1 MAVAALLLTKEIA
14 RYRPA
19 LYRLAL
25 LQIRDKAA
33 ADDATQETLLAA
45 LEGIERFRGEAS
57 VKTWLFAI
65 LRHKVVDVL
74 RQRGRFVPP
83 PSEDLN
89 AELDITG
96 FDTLFDAEDCWAAP
110 KNAGQIRRPWSSA
123 RPSSRCSKPAS
134 PDCRRARHAPS
145 SCASGSTLRRRKSP
159 ASSMCRREFACAA
172 LSRAHAAQALSR
184 YWLGSRMTDKGKVTC
199 RDTTWLVSDAR
210 DRPLTESEQ
219 ASLADHIAEC
229 SLCQGASKQFGA
241 LFREVGAYLQGEAPD
256 TEA

>member
-25 LQIRDKAA
+25 LQLRDKAA
-33 ADDATQETLLAA
+33 ADDATQETMLAA

-74 RQRGRFVPP
+74 RVRGRYAPP
-83 PSEDLN
+83 PDEDRS
-89 AELDITG
+89 AELDVTG

-110 KNAGQIRRPWSSA
+110 KDSGRIRRPWSSA
-123 RPSSRCSKPAS
+123 RPSSKCLKPAL
-134 PDCRRARHAPS
+134 PDCRRAPRAPS

-159 ASSMCRREFACAA
+159 AELDVSAGNLRV
-172 LSRAHAAQALSR
+172 LLYRA
-184 YWLGSRMTDKGKVTC
+184 RMQLRLC
-199 RDTTWLVSDAR
+199 LDAGWGR
-210 DRPLTESEQ
+210 
-219 ASLADHIAEC
+219 A
-229 SLCQGASKQFGA
+229 
-241 LFREVGAYLQGEAPD
+241 
-256 TEA
+256 